1 MTLRLI
7 LSLIVIGVCVR
18 VNFGIDMRCSNCE
31 KNPSMFNCFD
41 IKDGIAQV
49 TFCDVFLSAGYNKT
63 KYIYIVLIS
72 VNTFFSFQQLKQA
85 RKRKV
90 NTKDKHEHDNVD
102 HDHDHESQT
111 ISLNNK
117 EHGHKHAK
125 GNNLNHSNNMNMNII
140 SGDVNNTPQ
149 QFDRETG
156 DNNILP
162 QSDRDDNT
170 FPQRSDDVDRGDGDN
185 IIKVKKGK
193 KHNKE
198 QLQHNTTGKLFLI
211 FIVRL

>member
-1 MTLRLI
+1 M
-7 LSLIVIGVCVR
+7 
-18 VNFGIDMRCSNCE
+18 
-31 KNPSMFNCFD
+31 
-41 IKDGIAQV
+41 
-49 TFCDVFLSAGYNKT
+49 
-63 KYIYIVLIS
+63 
-72 VNTFFSFQQLKQA
+72 NTFFSFQQLKQA

-140 SGDVNNTPQ
+140 SGDANNTPQ

-162 QSDRDDNT
+162 QSDRDDIT
-170 FPQRSDDVDRGDGDN
+170 FPLRSDGVDRGDGDN